1 MIGTNNSHFNSPQ
14 QIADGVI
21 AICQR
26 LRTDLPNTKIL
37 LLGIF
42 PRTDLPKTNVAQI
55 NQEATALFSQIADNK
70 HIFFMN
76 INQKFVGPDGVLRT
90 DLFPDKLHPN
100 EEGYIIWANAIEPEV
115 KKLMGEK

>member
-1 MIGTNNSHFNSPQ
+1 
-14 QIADGVI
+14 
-21 AICQR
+21 
-26 LRTDLPNTKIL
+26 
-37 LLGIF
+37 
-42 PRTDLPKTNVAQI
+42 
-55 NQEATALFSQIADNK
+55 
-70 HIFFMN
+70 MN